1 MIRYDDMNWA
11 DLMAGRDPRM
21 PRSQRTQGR
30 RLMARA
36 RRVSQALTVVAVL
49 SALLA
54 FGVFGWVAVSQA
66 ANANEARAEAFA
78 AQATASAETDRLKGM
93 VKAAQAYNA
102 DLASAPQVIGA
113 PLATDGTGAGDFDFA
128 DDSAYQK
135 TLDWGDGIMGTL
147 SIPRIG
153 LELPIRHGAGEYA
166 LSNGLGHL
174 HGTSMPVGGSSSHAV
189 ITGHRGLADK
199 ELFTRLDEL
208 KRGDPFYI
216 ELGDGETLAYEVD
229 DIKVV
234 DPDDTKTL
242 AIQEGR
248 DLVTLVTCTPIMLNT
263 QRLLVTGHRA
273 AMPGEVP
280 YPDQAEGDSHPK
292 QVTAMSALS
301 AFGVGSLGVTVSR
314 RRKSRGLPAR
324 SFHSHR

>member
-1 MIRYDDMNWA
+1 MATFDRLDWDD
-11 DLMAGRDPRM
+11 LLSGRDPRAT
-21 PRSQRTQGR
+21 RTQRTRGR
-30 RLMARA
+30 RMLARA
-36 RRVSQALTVVAVL
+36 RRVSR
-49 SALLA
+49 LLA
-54 FGVFGWVAVSQA
+54 SIAVMFALIAVGVFGWVAVSQA
-66 ANANEARAEAFA
+66 ANARAARAEASA
-78 AQATASAETDRLKGM
+78 AQVTASSESDKLRSM
-93 VKAAQAYNA
+93 VKTARAYNA
-102 DLASAPQVIGA
+102 DLASVPQVIGA
-113 PLATDGTGAGDFDFA
+113 PLAMDGGIGDFDFS
-128 DDSAYQK
+128 DDSTYQT

-174 HGTSMPVGGSSSHAV
+174 HGTSMPVGGKSSHAV

-199 ELFTRLDEL
+199 ELFTRLDEM
-208 KRGDPFYI
+208 KKGDPFYI

-242 AIQEGR
+242 AIQKGR

-273 AMPGEVP
+273 SMPGEVP

-292 QVTAMSALS
+292 EVTAVSAVS
-301 AFGVGSLGVTVSR
+301 AFGLGSFGVSAVR
-314 RRKSRGLPAR
+314 RRKKRGLPSRPFHAR
-324 SFHSHR
+324 V